1 MVALAKISVK
11 SIHPQEGS
19 NKQKEPFFILFT
31 TWDHKIGHNRPSLV
45 VRSSA
50 GVHLVPHVILHLMKY
65 WLSIFKK
72 MADRAVEAELDFDEK
87 QAALFIAS

>member
-1 MVALAKISVK
+1 MVASAKIAVK

-31 TWDHKIGHNRPSLV
+31 TYGHKIDHNSTIGRTEIWLHPSC
-45 VRSSA
+45 SSRDSA
-50 GVHLVPHVILHLMKY
+50 SDELSVID
-65 WLSIFKK
+65 IKK
-72 MADRAVEAELDFDEK
+72 MADHAVEAELDFDEK

>member
-31 TWDHKIGHNRPSLV
+31 TWGHKTGHNSPVVGRTEFRWRPSCSL
-45 VRSSA
+45 RDSA
-50 GVHLVPHVILHLMKY
+50 SDKVYIGYRYL
-65 WLSIFKK
+65 KK
-72 MADRAVEAELDFDEK
+72 GGPCDGSRTRF
-87 QAALFIAS
+87 